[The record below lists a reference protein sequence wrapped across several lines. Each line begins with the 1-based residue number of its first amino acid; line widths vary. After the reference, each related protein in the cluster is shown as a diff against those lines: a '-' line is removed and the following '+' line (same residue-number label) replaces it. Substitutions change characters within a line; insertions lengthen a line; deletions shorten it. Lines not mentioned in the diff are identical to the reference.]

1 MVPREGDLQVLLSLG
16 AIALGQRPA
25 GGYSSPQTVLS
36 PCLVS
41 AGIHDVC

>member
-1 MVPREGDLQVLLSLG
+1 MMPREGNVQVLLSPG

-25 GGYSSPQTVLS
+25 GGYSSPQTALS

-41 AGIHDVC
+41 AGIHDVR